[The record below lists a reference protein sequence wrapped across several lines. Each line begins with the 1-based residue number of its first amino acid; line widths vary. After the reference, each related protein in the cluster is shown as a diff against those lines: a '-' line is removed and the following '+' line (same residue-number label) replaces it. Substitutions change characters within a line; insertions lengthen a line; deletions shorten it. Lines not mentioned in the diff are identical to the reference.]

1 MNDRNIIVRRLTRR
15 FGSFTAVDDLSFE
28 VGRGEVFGF
37 LGANGAGK
45 TTAIRMLCGLL
56 RPTSGEA
63 EVAGYDVARKPEQVK
78 RRIGYM
84 SQRFSLY
91 ADLTVNENLQLFGTI
106 YGVRRRAL
114 RERID
119 EMYRKLAMSDLRDQL
134 VGDLPPGWKQKIA
147 LSAAM
152 LHRPEVLFLDEP
164 TGGVDPLER
173 RRFWELIL
181 DAAGE
186 GTTVLV
192 TTHYLDEA
200 LYCHRTLIMADGE
213 MKALDRPRSLMEAHG
228 ARDMDEL
235 FGRLTRGGTEEETV
249 AATPSADEENERK
262 EENV

>member
-1 MNDRNIIVRRLTRR
+1 MDDRNILVRHLTRR
-15 FGSFTAVDDLSFE
+15 FGTFTAVNDLTFD

-56 RPTSGEA
+56 KPTSGEA
-63 EVAGYDVARKPEQVK
+63 EVAGYDVARRPEQVK

-91 ADLTVNENLQLFGTI
+91 PDLTVGENLQLFGTI
-106 YGVRRRAL
+106 YGLKRTVL
-114 RERID
+114 RERMA
-119 EMYRKLAMSDLRDQL
+119 EMYRTLAMEPLRDRL
-134 VGDLPPGWKQKIA
+134 VGGLPPGWKQKIA

-181 DAAGE
+181 GAAADN

-200 LYCHRTLIMADGE
+200 LYCNRTLIMADGE
-213 MKALDRPRSLMEAHG
+213 MKALDRPRLLMQTHG
-228 ARDMDEL
+228 AENMDDL
-235 FGRLTRGGTEEETV
+235 FEKLTRQRNNDGKE
-249 AATPSADEENERK
+249 AAEL
-262 EENV
+262 

>member
-1 MNDRNIIVRRLTRR
+1 MERPTIIAEHLTRR
-15 FGSFTAVDDLSFE
+15 FGTFTAVDDLTFD

-56 RPTSGEA
+56 KPSSGRA
-63 EVAGYDVARKPEQVK
+63 VVAGYDVARKPEQVK

-91 ADLTVNENLQLFGTI
+91 NDLTVSENLELFGTI
-106 YGVRRRAL
+106 YGLRRRTL

-119 EMYRKLAMSDLRDQL
+119 EMYARLNMRELKDQP
-134 VGDLPPGWKQKIA
+134 VGGLPPGWKQKIA

-181 DAAGE
+181 DAATG
-186 GTTVLV
+186 GTTILV

-200 LYCHRTLIMADGE
+200 LYCGRTLIMADGE
-213 MKALDRPRSLMEAHG
+213 MKALDKPRTLMQEYG
-228 ARDMDEL
+228 AATMDEL
-235 FGRLTRGGTEEETV
+235 FEKLTR
-249 AATPSADEENERK
+249 R
-262 EENV
+262 

>member
-1 MNDRNIIVRRLTRR
+1 MEERNIIVEHLSRR
-15 FGSFTAVDDLSFE
+15 FGDFTAVDDLTFD

-56 RPTSGEA
+56 KPTSGRA
-63 EVAGYDVARKPEQVK
+63 EVAGFDVARRPEQVK

-91 ADLTVNENLQLFGTI
+91 DDLTVSENLQIFGTI
-106 YGVRRRAL
+106 YGLSRTVL
-114 RERID
+114 CERMT
-119 EMYRKLAMSDLRDQL
+119 EMFRKLEMEPLRDHF
-134 VGDLPPGWKQKIA
+134 VGSLPPGWKQKIA

-164 TGGVDPLER
+164 TGGVDPLGR

-181 DAAGE
+181 DAAAG

-200 LYCHRTLIMADGE
+200 LYCNRTLIMADGQ
-213 MKALDRPRSLMEAHG
+213 MKALDRPRTLMREYG
-228 ARDMDEL
+228 ARDMDDL
-235 FGRLTRGGTEEETV
+235 FGKLTRRAALPQTLATDPAKTE
-249 AATPSADEENERK
+249 NGL
-262 EENV
+262 

>member
-1 MNDRNIIVRRLTRR
+1 MDDRNIIVRHLTRR
-15 FGSFTAVDDLSFE
+15 FGSFTAVDDLTFD

-56 RPTSGEA
+56 RPTAGEA
-63 EVAGYDVARKPEQVK
+63 EVAGYNVARHPEQVK

-91 ADLTVNENLQLFGTI
+91 PDLTVNENLQLFGTI
-106 YGVRRRAL
+106 YGLKRSVL
-114 RERID
+114 RERMG
-119 EMYRKLAMSDLRDQL
+119 EMYRTLAMEPLRNRL
-134 VGDLPPGWKQKIA
+134 VGGLPPGWKQKIA

-181 DAAGE
+181 GAATDG

-200 LYCHRTLIMADGE
+200 LYCNRTLIMADGE
-213 MKALDRPRSLMEAHG
+213 MKALDRPRTLMEAHG
-228 ARDMDEL
+228 VQTMDDL
-235 FGRLTRGGTEEETV
+235 FERLTRHSDEKPDKEKE
-249 AATPSADEENERK
+249 AADEEQ
-262 EENV
+262 

>member
-1 MNDRNIIVRRLTRR
+1 MSDRNIIVHRLTRR
-15 FGSFTAVDDLSFE
+15 FGDFTAVDDLSFD

-56 RPTSGEA
+56 RPSSGGA
-63 EVAGYDVARKPEQVK
+63 EVAGFDVARRPEQVK

-91 ADLTVNENLQLFGTI
+91 PDLTVQENLQLFGTI

-114 RERID
+114 RERIE
-119 EMYRKLAMSDLRDQL
+119 EMNDRLAMEEWRGLL
-134 VGDLPPGWKQKIA
+134 VGSLPPGWKEKIA
-147 LSAAM
+147 LAAAM

-181 DAAGE
+181 DAADG

-200 LYCHRTLIMADGE
+200 LYCNRTLIMADGQ
-213 MKALDRPRSLMEAHG
+213 MKALDRPRTLMERYG
-228 ARDMDEL
+228 ARDMDDL
-235 FGRLTRGGTEEETV
+235 FGRLTRGGGE
-249 AATPSADEENERK
+249 
-262 EENV
+262 

>member
-1 MNDRNIIVRRLTRR
+1 MTRR
-15 FGSFTAVDDLSFE
+15 FGTFTAVNDLTFD

-56 RPTSGEA
+56 KPTSGEA
-63 EVAGYDVARKPEQVK
+63 EVAGYDVARRPEQVK

-91 ADLTVNENLQLFGTI
+91 PDLTVGENLQLFGTI
-106 YGVRRRAL
+106 YGLKRTVL
-114 RERID
+114 RERMA
-119 EMYRKLAMSDLRDQL
+119 EMYRTLAMEPLRDRL
-134 VGDLPPGWKQKIA
+134 VGGLPPGWKQKIA

-181 DAAGE
+181 GAAADN

-200 LYCHRTLIMADGE
+200 LYCNRTLIMVDGE
-213 MKALDRPRSLMEAHG
+213 MKALDRPRLLMQMHG
-228 ARDMDEL
+228 AENMDDL
-235 FGRLTRGGTEEETV
+235 FEKLTRQRNNDGKE
-249 AATPSADEENERK
+249 AAEL
-262 EENV
+262 

>member
-1 MNDRNIIVRRLTRR
+1 MTRR
-15 FGSFTAVDDLSFE
+15 FGTFTAVNDLTFD

-56 RPTSGEA
+56 KPTSGEA
-63 EVAGYDVARKPEQVK
+63 EVAGYDVARRPEQVK

-91 ADLTVNENLQLFGTI
+91 PDLTVGENLQLFGTI
-106 YGVRRRAL
+106 YGLKRTVL
-114 RERID
+114 RERMA
-119 EMYRKLAMSDLRDQL
+119 EMYRTLAMEPLRDRL
-134 VGDLPPGWKQKIA
+134 VGGLPPGWKQKIA

-181 DAAGE
+181 GAAADN

-200 LYCHRTLIMADGE
+200 LYCNRTLIMADGE
-213 MKALDRPRSLMEAHG
+213 MKALDRPRLLMQMHG
-228 ARDMDEL
+228 AENMDDL
-235 FGRLTRGGTEEETV
+235 FEKLTRQRNNDGKE
-249 AATPSADEENERK
+249 AAEL
-262 EENV
+262 

>member
-1 MNDRNIIVRRLTRR
+1 MTRR
-15 FGSFTAVDDLSFE
+15 FGTFTAVNDLTFD

-56 RPTSGEA
+56 KPTSGEA
-63 EVAGYDVARKPEQVK
+63 EVAGYDVARRPEQVK

-91 ADLTVNENLQLFGTI
+91 PDLTVGENLQLFGTI
-106 YGVRRRAL
+106 YGLKRTVL
-114 RERID
+114 RERMA
-119 EMYRKLAMSDLRDQL
+119 EMYRTLAMEPLRDRL
-134 VGDLPPGWKQKIA
+134 VGGLPPGWKQKIA

-181 DAAGE
+181 GAAADN

-200 LYCHRTLIMADGE
+200 LYCNRTLIMADGE
-213 MKALDRPRSLMEAHG
+213 MKALDRPRLLMQTHG
-228 ARDMDEL
+228 AENMDDL
-235 FGRLTRGGTEEETV
+235 FEKLTRQRNNDGKE
-249 AATPSADEENERK
+249 AAEL
-262 EENV
+262 

>member
-1 MNDRNIIVRRLTRR
+1 MDDRNILVRHLTRR
-15 FGSFTAVDDLSFE
+15 FGTFTAVNDLTFD

-56 RPTSGEA
+56 KPTSGEA
-63 EVAGYDVARKPEQVK
+63 EVAGYDVARRPEQVK

-91 ADLTVNENLQLFGTI
+91 PDLTVRENLQLFGTI
-106 YGVRRRAL
+106 YGLKRTVL
-114 RERID
+114 RERMA
-119 EMYRKLAMSDLRDQL
+119 EMYRTLAMEPLRDRL
-134 VGDLPPGWKQKIA
+134 VGGLPPGWKQKIA

-181 DAAGE
+181 GAAADN

-200 LYCHRTLIMADGE
+200 LYCNRTLIMADGE
-213 MKALDRPRSLMEAHG
+213 MKALDRPRLLMQMHG
-228 ARDMDEL
+228 AENMDDL
-235 FGRLTRGGTEEETV
+235 FEKLTRQRNNDGKE
-249 AATPSADEENERK
+249 AAEL
-262 EENV
+262 

>member
-1 MNDRNIIVRRLTRR
+1 MEDRNIIVQHLTRR
-15 FGSFTAVDDLSFE
+15 FGDFTAVDGLTFD
-28 VGRGEVFGF
+28 VARGEVFGF

-56 RPTSGEA
+56 KPTSGTA
-63 EVAGYDVARKPEQVK
+63 VVAGYDVARKPEQVK

-91 ADLTVNENLQLFGTI
+91 NDLTVGENLQLFGTI
-106 YGVRRRAL
+106 YGLGRTAL
-114 RERID
+114 RERMD
-119 EMYRKLAMSDLRDQL
+119 EMYRQLSMGELKDQL
-134 VGDLPPGWKQKIA
+134 VGGLPPGWKQKIA

-181 DAAGE
+181 DAAAE
-186 GTTVLV
+186 GTTILV

-200 LYCHRTLIMADGE
+200 LYCGRTLIMADGV
-213 MKALDRPRSLMEAHG
+213 MKALDKPRTLMREYG
-228 ARDMDEL
+228 ARDMDDL
-235 FGRLTRGGTEEETV
+235 FGKLTRSSNR
-249 AATPSADEENERK
+249 AACAGK
-262 EENV
+262 EAAI

>member
-1 MNDRNIIVRRLTRR
+1 MDDRNILVRHLTRR
-15 FGSFTAVDDLSFE
+15 FGTFIAVNDLTFD

-56 RPTSGEA
+56 KPTSGEA
-63 EVAGYDVARKPEQVK
+63 EVAGYDVARRPEQVK

-91 ADLTVNENLQLFGTI
+91 PDLTVGENLQLFGTI
-106 YGVRRRAL
+106 YGLKRTVL
-114 RERID
+114 RERMA
-119 EMYRKLAMSDLRDQL
+119 EMYRTLAMEPLRDRL
-134 VGDLPPGWKQKIA
+134 VGGLPPGWKQKIA

-181 DAAGE
+181 GAAADN

-200 LYCHRTLIMADGE
+200 LYCNRTLIMADGE
-213 MKALDRPRSLMEAHG
+213 MKALDRPRLLMQMHG
-228 ARDMDEL
+228 AENMDDL
-235 FGRLTRGGTEEETV
+235 FEKLTRQRNNDGKE
-249 AATPSADEENERK
+249 AAEL
-262 EENV
+262 

>member
-1 MNDRNIIVRRLTRR
+1 MDDRNILVRHLTRR
-15 FGSFTAVDDLSFE
+15 FGTFTAVNDLTFD

-56 RPTSGEA
+56 KPTSGEA
-63 EVAGYDVARKPEQVK
+63 EVAGYDVARRPEQVK

-91 ADLTVNENLQLFGTI
+91 PDLTVGENLQLFGTI
-106 YGVRRRAL
+106 YGLKRTVL
-114 RERID
+114 RERMA
-119 EMYRKLAMSDLRDQL
+119 EMYRTLAMEPLRDRL
-134 VGDLPPGWKQKIA
+134 VGGLPPGWKQKIA

-181 DAAGE
+181 GAAADN

-200 LYCHRTLIMADGE
+200 LYCNRTLIMADGE
-213 MKALDRPRSLMEAHG
+213 MKALDRPRLLMQMHG
-228 ARDMDEL
+228 AENMDDL
-235 FGRLTRGGTEEETV
+235 FEKLTRQRNNDGKE
-249 AATPSADEENERK
+249 AAEL
-262 EENV
+262 

>member
-1 MNDRNIIVRRLTRR
+1 MDDRNILVRHLTRR
-15 FGSFTAVDDLSFE
+15 FGTFTAVNDLTFD

-56 RPTSGEA
+56 KPTSGEA
-63 EVAGYDVARKPEQVK
+63 EVAGYDVARRPEQVK

-91 ADLTVNENLQLFGTI
+91 PDLTVGENLQLFGTI
-106 YGVRRRAL
+106 YGLKRTVL
-114 RERID
+114 RERMA
-119 EMYRKLAMSDLRDQL
+119 EMYRTLAMEPFRDRL
-134 VGDLPPGWKQKIA
+134 VGGLPPGWKQKIA

-181 DAAGE
+181 GAAADN

-200 LYCHRTLIMADGE
+200 LYCNRTLIMADGE
-213 MKALDRPRSLMEAHG
+213 MKALDRPRLLMQMHG
-228 ARDMDEL
+228 AENMDDL
-235 FGRLTRGGTEEETV
+235 FEKLTRQRNNDGKE
-249 AATPSADEENERK
+249 AAEL
-262 EENV
+262 

>member
-1 MNDRNIIVRRLTRR
+1 MDQRNIIVRDLTRR
-15 FGSFTAVDDLSFE
+15 FGDFTAVDSLTFD

-56 RPTSGEA
+56 KPTSGQA

-91 ADLTVNENLQLFGTI
+91 DDLTVNENLQLFGTI
-106 YGVRRRAL
+106 YGLGRTAL
-114 RERID
+114 RERTA
-119 EMYRKLAMSDLRDQL
+119 EMYRKLEMEPLKNRL
-134 VGDLPPGWKQKIA
+134 VGSLPPGWKQKIA

-164 TGGVDPLER
+164 TGGVDPLGR

-181 DAAGE
+181 DAAAE
-186 GTTVLV
+186 GTTVLA

-200 LYCHRTLIMADGE
+200 LYCNRTLIMADGRT
-213 MKALDRPRSLMEAHG
+213 KALDRPRTLMQEYG
-228 ARDMDEL
+228 AQDMNDL
-235 FGRLTRGGTEEETV
+235 FRKLTRQPAETRETPENLNETTE
-249 AATPSADEENERK
+249 
-262 EENV
+262 

>member
-1 MNDRNIIVRRLTRR
+1 MDERSIITEHLTRR
-15 FGSFTAVDDLSFE
+15 FGAFTAVDDLTFD

-56 RPTSGEA
+56 RPTSGQA
-63 EVAGYDVARKPEQVK
+63 EVAGCDIARNPEQVK

-91 ADLTVNENLQLFGTI
+91 NDLTVSENLQLFGTI
-106 YGVRRRAL
+106 YGLSRTRL
-114 RERID
+114 RERIR
-119 EMYRKLAMSDLRDQL
+119 EMYRRLSMERIKDQL
-134 VGDLPPGWKQKIA
+134 VGGLPPGWKQKIA

-152 LHRPEVLFLDEP
+152 LHRPQVLFLDEP

-181 DAAGE
+181 DTAAE
-186 GTTVLV
+186 GTTILV

-200 LYCHRTLIMADGE
+200 LYCNRTLIMADGRIQ
-213 MKALDRPRSLMEAHG
+213 AIGQPRTLMSEHQA
-228 ARDMDEL
+228 ADMDDL
-235 FGRLTRGGTEEETV
+235 FGKLTRPAGGTTG
-249 AATPSADEENERK
+249 RK
-262 EENV
+262 EAEI

>member
-1 MNDRNIIVRRLTRR
+1 MERPTIIAEHLSRR
-15 FGSFTAVDDLSFE
+15 FGDFIAVDDLTFD

-56 RPTSGEA
+56 KPSSGSA
-63 EVAGYDVARKPEQVK
+63 VVAGYDVARKPEQVK

-91 ADLTVNENLQLFGTI
+91 NDLTVSENLELFGTI
-106 YGVRRRAL
+106 YGLGRSAL
-114 RERID
+114 RERMT
-119 EMYRKLAMSDLRDQL
+119 EMYAKLNMGELKDQL
-134 VGDLPPGWKQKIA
+134 VGGLPPGWKQKIA

-181 DAAGE
+181 DAATE
-186 GTTVLV
+186 GTTILV

-200 LYCHRTLIMADGE
+200 LYCGRTLIMADGE
-213 MKALDRPRSLMEAHG
+213 VKALDKPRTLMREHEA
-228 ARDMDEL
+228 ATMDEL
-235 FGRLTRGGTEEETV
+235 FEKLTR
-249 AATPSADEENERK
+249 R
-262 EENV
+262 

>member
-1 MNDRNIIVRRLTRR
+1 MDEKSIIAEHLTRH
-15 FGSFTAVDDLSFE
+15 FGNFTAVDDLTFD

-56 RPTSGEA
+56 KPSSGKA
-63 EVAGYDVARKPEQVK
+63 IVAGYDVAHKPEEVK

-84 SQRFSLY
+84 SQKFSLY
-91 ADLTVNENLQLFGTI
+91 NDLTVGENLQLFGTI
-106 YGVRRRAL
+106 YGLSRGTL
-114 RERID
+114 RERMD
-119 EMYRKLAMSDLRDQL
+119 EMYAKLNMGELKDQL
-134 VGDLPPGWKQKIA
+134 VGGLPPGWKQKIA

-181 DAAGE
+181 DAADG
-186 GTTVLV
+186 GMTILV

-200 LYCHRTLIMADGE
+200 LYCGRTLIMADGE
-213 MKALDRPRSLMEAHG
+213 MKALDKPRTLMREHHAVS
-228 ARDMDEL
+228 MDDL
-235 FGRLTRGGTEEETV
+235 FEKLTRQ
-249 AATPSADEENERK
+249 
-262 EENV
+262 